1 MNNFINDKELENIIG
16 GTNTDP
22 ALNNKYEA
30 GQTVK
35 FLNPNDSSVELVGT
49 IRSVNPELGADG
61 FPLYTILVS
70 QGSEADFGIGRPYRV
85 SEQNIIGLAETAPAI
100 GVR

>member
-1 MNNFINDKELENIIG
+1 MNDFLSDKALENISG
-16 GTNTDP
+16 GVNAGP

-30 GQTVK
+30 GQTVR
-35 FLNPNDSSVELVGT
+35 FLDPNDASAELVGT

-70 QGSEADFGIGRPYRV
+70 QGAEASFGIGRPYRV
-85 SEQNIIGLAETAPAI
+85 SEQNILALADTDPVI